1 MATTNLSVYIPTEG
15 ELEALRAILLHKPL
29 VLGLFKVPILPDP
42 STVFTSLSEMPS
54 GSNRAY
60 AAKELTN
67 ELIDSAI
74 ASAKWWMHINATMKA
89 EGVYSNL
96 PLTWTLNAYD
106 LADGNTVYG
115 VFAYIW
121 VLPFT
126 AGTQP
131 IRKGDVIYQG
141 TAAWAE
147 VADVDVVSGSWGA
160 GTAAGY
166 ITLKRK
172 NGTFVAGATLVNAS
186 RGTATGEIKVLTEAP
201 VAAGTG
207 YAVGDR
213 FKILTGTGGVGR
225 VTAVTGGLVT
235 AVELLSGGRDYSVA
249 TAATTKLDGAGNDGL
264 TVAVASLHTAGPAV
278 SIATLAGDANKK
290 LMAVWPY
297 AAGIPITLDGQ
308 SITFALKIA
317 LATGIS
323 L

>member
-1 MATTNLSVYIPTEG
+1 MATTNLSVYIPNEG

-29 VLGLFKVPILPDP
+29 VIGLFKDPIIPDGNTIF
-42 STVFTSLSEMPS
+42 STLSEMPS

-67 ELIDSAI
+67 ELVEAAI
-74 ASAKWWMHINATMKA
+74 ADAKWYMHLNATGKG

-96 PLTWTLNAYD
+96 PLTWTLNSYD
-106 LADGNTVYG
+106 LADANTVYG
-115 VFAYIW
+115 LYAYTW

-131 IRKGDVIYQG
+131 IQIGDVIYQG

-147 VADVDVVSGSWGA
+147 VADVDVISGSWGA

-166 ITLKRK
+166 LTLRRK
-172 NGTFVAGATLVNAS
+172 NGTFVAGATLVDAS
-186 RGTATGEIKVLTEAP
+186 KGTATAEIKVLTAAP
-201 VAAGTG
+201 VVGGTG

-213 FKILTGTGGVGR
+213 FKIGTGTGGVGR
-225 VTAVTGGLVT
+225 VTAVTGGVVT
-235 AVELLSGGRDYSVA
+235 AVELLSGGRDYTVA
-249 TAATTKLDGAGNDGL
+249 THATTKLDGAGDNAL

-278 SIATLAGDANKK
+278 AIATLAGDANKK

-297 AAGIPITLDGQ
+297 ATGVPITLDGQ
-308 SITFALKIA
+308 SITFNLKMA
-317 LATGIS
+317 LATGI
-323 L
+323 